1 MKSKQTQLTTEQLY
15 HALNTVVN
23 NTYER
28 LIDHTLVKINGIYV
42 LNNCYAIIQDDV
54 NQTATVTR
62 KRDDSIFK
70 FNSVKLALVWSVLDY
85 NKRTLESNRVKLLD
99 GLISSLTIEQQIH
112 ERLKN
117 RDRVIYTN
125 KLQQDRDRL
134 KKYNIEI
141 NKYIKLANKLQN
153 KELQK

>member
-62 KRDDSIFK
+62 KRDDSVFK